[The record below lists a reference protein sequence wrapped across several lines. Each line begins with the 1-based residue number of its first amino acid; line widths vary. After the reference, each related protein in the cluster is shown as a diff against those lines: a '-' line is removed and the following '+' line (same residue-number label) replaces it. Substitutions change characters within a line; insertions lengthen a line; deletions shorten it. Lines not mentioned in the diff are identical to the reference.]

1 MRVCLIPATLAKSS
15 FLVALVACAGH
26 AQTIPPRII
35 PASAALPPRVETIL
49 EAAPLPVPQPPVPLN
64 VRDSAGVRS
73 FLTRLCERATVNDS
87 AWLAAHA
94 QLPLLGST
102 WVNDN
107 GGDVLVGAPLI
118 EKGADFGLRSFCKEP
133 QPSADDIRVNAEGA
147 AVIAVLEVDGHP
159 TRLVFDASGE
169 GRLLELSVVV
179 PDAPPITTPK
189 TLRSHELRG
198 AVLRETEHF
207 GALVEILV
215 LNDLKQHPAC
225 VRSYVAR
232 EMKAGHVASAALH
245 VVAKKRDGEA
255 ATLRVFPSTVVRASL
270 LRCLEPQLSNAL
282 AMGLRGTPFEV
293 EYLLHVLMPVGKD
306 EVSPS
311 DPVIMMGPR

>member
-1 MRVCLIPATLAKSS
+1 MRVCLIPTALAKSC
-15 FLVALVACAGH
+15 FLVLLVACAGQS
-26 AQTIPPRII
+26 QTIPARTI
-35 PASAALPPRVETIL
+35 PATAALPPRVETIVK
-49 EAAPLPVPQPPVPLN
+49 AAPLPVSRPPVPLN
-64 VRDSAGVRS
+64 VKDAAGVRS
-73 FLTRLCERATVNDS
+73 FLTRLCERATANDS
-87 AWLAAHA
+87 TWFVAHA

-107 GGDVLVGAPLI
+107 GGDVLVAAPLI

-133 QPSADDIRVNAEGA
+133 QPSLDDIRVNNEAEA
-147 AVIAVLEVDGHP
+147 LVAVLEVDGHP

-179 PDAPPITTPK
+179 PDAPPIRVPK
-189 TLRSHELRG
+189 RVRPYEVSG

-225 VRSYVAR
+225 VRNYVAR
-232 EMKAGHVASAALH
+232 EMTTGHIASAALR

-255 ATLRVFPSTVVRASL
+255 ATLRVFPSTAVRASL
-270 LRCLEPQLSNAL
+270 LKCLEPQLSSAL
-282 AMGLRGTPFEV
+282 AMRLRGTPFEV
-293 EYLLHVLMPVGKD
+293 EYLLHVLVPVGEN

-311 DPVIMMGPR
+311 DAVIMMGPG